1 EGLSLQRRARRGH
14 ELAAGRIAVVRR
26 LCERCL
32 GDGVEGFGEVL
43 PGIREARWRIV
54 QVREE
59 DGQLTLAVEGPRT
72 GETFVEDAAK
82 RVDVGAP
89 VDRAT
94 FDLLER
100 DVVYRAE
107 EAAVTGQAADRRD
120 VARQDEVG
128 DIGVFALV
136 LLGSNV

>member
-1 EGLSLQRRARRGH
+1 CARHNEECKRRVYRLPASLPPPDEGLSLQLRARRGH

-72 GETFVEDAAK
+72 GETF
-82 RVDVGAP
+82 
-89 VDRAT
+89 
-94 FDLLER
+94 
-100 DVVYRAE
+100 
-107 EAAVTGQAADRRD
+107 
-120 VARQDEVG
+120 
-128 DIGVFALV
+128 
-136 LLGSNV
+136 